1 MMNFSI
7 TELDLNYAKFLDKT
21 TVLYGE
27 SKTGKSTIIVDILF
41 HLQPH
46 VDQIIVFSPM
56 DRQNHTYDGGIVP
69 PPCIHYTI
77 NDKLLDDI
85 WERQSALANV
95 YTRANDPDTL
105 EKLFSRIPPQKSSKA
120 LEQLGQIRSR
130 MQTYETELIEVEIP
144 EIVSVKVEEMRQ
156 QCDKLRI
163 LVYKTYI
170 NQCKNYLKDLKLS
183 KKEKFSLDYLN
194 LNPRLVI
201 IFDDCTEM
209 MKKFK
214 SHRVMQKLFYQG
226 RWAFITA
233 LIACHTDK
241 ALDPELKKNTFVTV
255 FTEETCA
262 AAYFN
267 RASNDLDKDARKRA
281 KDACKF
287 AFTPMAKHQKLVWI
301 RDEKKFFTLTARKH
315 DNFRFGCEAIW
326 EFCNTVK
333 IEAGGTLS
341 DNKFIRDFDEIF

>member
-1 MMNFSI
+1 MN
-7 TELDLNYAKFLDKT
+7 TQLPELEMSYTKFLDKT

-27 SKTGKSTIIVDILF
+27 SRTGKSTVIVDVLF
-41 HLQPH
+41 QLQPY

-69 PPCIHYTI
+69 PPCIHYSI
-77 NDKLLDDI
+77 SAQLLDDI

-105 EKLFSRIPPQKSSKA
+105 EKLFKRIPPQKSAKA
-120 LEQLGQIRSR
+120 LDQLEQIRRR
-130 MQTYETELIEVEIP
+130 MHSYEAELSESESAEV
-144 EIVSVKVEEMRQ
+144 VRNKVEEMRL
-156 QCDKLRI
+156 QCEKLRI

-170 NQCKNYLKDLKLS
+170 NQFKTYLNELRPT
-183 KKEKFSLDYLN
+183 KKEKFCIQYLN
-194 LNPRLVI
+194 LNPRMVI
-201 IFDDCTEM
+201 IFDDCTDM

-214 SHRVMQKLFYQG
+214 THRVMQKLFYQG

-262 AAYFN
+262 LGYFN
-267 RASNDLDKDARKRA
+267 RASNDLDKDAKRRA

-287 AFTPMAKHQKLVWI
+287 AFTPMAKYQKLVWI
-301 RDEKKFFTLTARKH
+301 RDEKKFFTLTAKKH
-315 DNFRFGCEAIW
+315 DNFRFGCDALW
-326 EFCNTVK
+326 DYCNIIK
-333 IEAGGTLS
+333 ADSGGSLS
-341 DNKFIRDFDEIF
+341 DNKFIRDFDE